1 MKIGDIIASSAGKLK
16 PKDEVWKYKKYL
28 CRAKI
33 LDLTAGGKIVV
44 LNEAEAHENDLY
56 ASHRVV
62 LTCGS
67 KQEVAI
73 IDLSHDLVER
83 GEIMLFSEVLSEFDV
98 KEGDTIEIMHMQRPA
113 SIEYIKKKMDGK
125 ELLEPEMNTIMQEL
139 MQNRLSEAELSSF
152 ITSMYIHGMSADE
165 VVGLTNSVVASGQ
178 TLKLDR
184 SPVCDKH
191 CVGGVAGNRTT
202 MVVVP
207 IIAAAGLYI
216 PKTSSRSITS
226 AAGTAD
232 TMETLC
238 SVSLPLDEM
247 REVVQKSKGCVVWG
261 GALKLASADDK
272 LIKIRNPLSLDPEGV
287 MLASILAKKKSVGAE
302 YVVIDIPIGKGVKI
316 ANQADA
322 KKLADQFISI
332 GKRLNMKIEVLVTDG
347 SEPIGQGVGPA
358 LECSDVISV
367 LNNTG
372 PETLREK
379 SCRLAAEI
387 LEMSGKV
394 KKGKGFDIAQEMISS
409 GKAIAKFQ
417 EIVELQGGKKGIR
430 LADVPVA
437 NHKHTVKAETD
448 GRVYHIDNRMI
459 SKIARAAG
467 APNDKV
473 AGVKMLCSRGDKV
486 KKGEPL
492 FEIHSDSETK
502 LDFAI
507 KALAGWEGVEL
518 EKSVLS
524 KIN

>member
-1 MKIGDIIASSAGKLK
+1 MKIGNFIPGAGKLQ
-16 PKDEVWKYKKYL
+16 PKDEVWKYKRYV
-28 CRAKI
+28 CRAKL

-44 LNEAEAHENDLY
+44 LNEQEAHENDLY

-62 LTCGS
+62 LKCGE

-73 IDLSHDLVER
+73 IDLSHDLVDR

-98 KEGDTIEIMHMQRPA
+98 KEGDQIEIMHMQRPA

-125 ELLEPEMNTIMQEL
+125 ELSEKEMGTIMTEL

-152 ITSMYIHGMSADE
+152 ITSMYIRGMSAEE

-178 TLKLDR
+178 TLQLGKH
-184 SPVCDKH
+184 PICDKH

-232 TMETLC
+232 TMEVLC
-238 SVSLPLDEM
+238 SVSLPLDDM
-247 REVVQKSKGCVVWG
+247 REVVRKCNGCVVWG

-302 YVVIDIPIGKGVKI
+302 YVVIDIPIGRGVKL
-316 ANQADA
+316 ANHAEA

-332 GKRLNMKIEVLVTDG
+332 GRRLGMKIEVLVTDG
-347 SEPIGQGVGPA
+347 NEPIGLGVGPA
-358 LECSDVISV
+358 LECADVMQV
-367 LNNTG
+367 LGKQG
-372 PETLREK
+372 PPDLRDK
-379 SCRLAAEI
+379 SCRLAGEM
-387 LEMSGKV
+387 LEMTGKV
-394 KKGKGFDIAQEMISS
+394 KKGNGFGVASGILDS
-409 GKAIAKFQ
+409 GKAMEKFQ
-417 EIVELQGGKKGIR
+417 EIVELQGGRGRISLR
-430 LADVPVA
+430 DVPEA
-437 NHKHTVKAETD
+437 RHKYAVTADTD
-448 GRVYHIDNRMI
+448 GRVFHIDNRMI

-473 AGVKMLCSRGDKV
+473 AGVKMLCERGDKV
-486 KKGEPL
+486 KRGQLL

-507 KALAGWEGVEL
+507 RALEGWEGVEL
-518 EKSVLS
+518 EKTVLS
-524 KIN
+524 RIN